1 MYYERNREQEQ
12 DRVQEKE
19 SESEIEEISMNQSS
33 EDFQQLTNNKEII
46 QISRTPHDNYP
57 KRDVNTYLRRDK
69 IKDYLSPYLSQNN
82 ISYNK
87 DNNKENNNYLINKN
101 ISKNAQNNLF
111 YNENIIRKSETEI
124 NNYHTE
130 ENNEQNHDYM
140 QNNTFG
146 KNATNNMKNKYKPKS
161 TKKLNFSYDENVNN
175 FDNYNK
181 IRNVKDIKE
190 FIKKEYNNN
199 FTSNEKSEHD
209 IIKKYTN
216 QNSEKKIN
224 NNQNNIAK
232 ISNDN
237 SKKKIYYFN
246 NDNKNIINSQNDFK
260 NDKEK
265 SLLRKQL
272 FNKTFGK
279 EMKIFEEKN
288 PTKPNYFFSYD
299 LSPKIKNYD
308 SKNISK
314 SEISTAL
321 DTAKYKN
328 YPKENNAEVTEF
340 SFTEIENQKTKEK
353 NKSNVLN
360 IYSDYG
366 LNHKEKNYINNL
378 KTLKIDINNDKTK
391 ANSIIKK
398 YIDNKTINNNINDN
412 KDLGAKIKYYNSTN
426 NLIIKDMDENEKLSS
441 LLKKEYPNTKII
453 SASAEELD
461 ETKQNKYQNYIRS
474 TPYENEIQNINKTP
488 QRKGIET
495 TYQNNQIIQEP
506 YNLNTL
512 ESAMIRSM
520 DEEEEVRTLEL
531 EKELQKLGELEKE
544 KQKLILEEKERRE
557 RIMIEI
563 KRQEMKE
570 KERKQLMRKKYDEKM
585 KKKKEDEEKLKRIK
599 EEQQKQLREIN
610 ELKNNRKNDEEK
622 FLLLSEGK
630 MNKKQRSDYF
640 MGIANKTMNFNELP
654 LKINIDENNNFLIDK
669 MKNNNIDINSKYW
682 NYKTNIVE
690 NNRNNCIDNS
700 AEDEENYEENIIK
713 DNNDFEQIENNSDE
727 QEQKNFESI
736 KELGDFSENKKYN
749 IEKEI
754 EKDISKFN
762 NNKESIKI
770 YKPKN
775 RRMNINNNT
784 LIKKDKEETEYKTF
798 SPKITHKNNI
808 NILSPVAELNN
819 NKISTELPDFSS
831 KESVKDKIIEKSKEL
846 CENNNLKEVKIEN
859 IDDSVHKDY
868 YEKKKFNFN
877 RKQIN
882 KEKNSKTKS
891 TDTKK
896 GSFAKLNELRE
907 ITSKLANEVEKKI
920 ELINKNKLFSKAKS
934 SSKLA
939 DTSSKYEFKY
949 LKINLDTDIKD
960 NDQINL
966 DKNKEDKKNDISLNN
981 KANKYNQLIKNTRI
995 EISNII
1001 SNQNQ
1006 TTKKK
1011 FLLPEKNL
1019 PEEIKKDCISEIKKM
1034 ESFTKKRGKENNQFN
1049 TGKINKKFDILNR
1062 NKNIGTIK
1070 NFKTVSNLNQKAF
1083 YNDYLYGN
1091 KKKIQGQEIDQKFL
1105 PYYKEIYGE
1114 ATPEKDV

>member
-1 MYYERNREQEQ
+1 
-12 DRVQEKE
+12 
-19 SESEIEEISMNQSS
+19 
-33 EDFQQLTNNKEII
+33 
-46 QISRTPHDNYP
+46 
-57 KRDVNTYLRRDK
+57 
-69 IKDYLSPYLSQNN
+69 
-82 ISYNK
+82 
-87 DNNKENNNYLINKN
+87 
-101 ISKNAQNNLF
+101 
-111 YNENIIRKSETEI
+111 
-124 NNYHTE
+124 
-130 ENNEQNHDYM
+130 
-140 QNNTFG
+140 
-146 KNATNNMKNKYKPKS
+146 
-161 TKKLNFSYDENVNN
+161 
-175 FDNYNK
+175 
-181 IRNVKDIKE
+181 
-190 FIKKEYNNN
+190 
-199 FTSNEKSEHD
+199 
-209 IIKKYTN
+209 
-216 QNSEKKIN
+216 
-224 NNQNNIAK
+224 
-232 ISNDN
+232 
-237 SKKKIYYFN
+237 
-246 NDNKNIINSQNDFK
+246 
-260 NDKEK
+260 
-265 SLLRKQL
+265 
-272 FNKTFGK
+272 
-279 EMKIFEEKN
+279 
-288 PTKPNYFFSYD
+288 
-299 LSPKIKNYD
+299 
-308 SKNISK
+308 
-314 SEISTAL
+314 
-321 DTAKYKN
+321 
-328 YPKENNAEVTEF
+328 
-340 SFTEIENQKTKEK
+340 
-353 NKSNVLN
+353 
-360 IYSDYG
+360 
-366 LNHKEKNYINNL
+366 
-378 KTLKIDINNDKTK
+378 
-391 ANSIIKK
+391 
-398 YIDNKTINNNINDN
+398 
-412 KDLGAKIKYYNSTN
+412 
-426 NLIIKDMDENEKLSS
+426 
-441 LLKKEYPNTKII
+441 
-453 SASAEELD
+453 
-461 ETKQNKYQNYIRS
+461 
-474 TPYENEIQNINKTP
+474 
-488 QRKGIET
+488 
-495 TYQNNQIIQEP
+495 
-506 YNLNTL
+506 
-512 ESAMIRSM
+512 
-520 DEEEEVRTLEL
+520 
-531 EKELQKLGELEKE
+531 
-544 KQKLILEEKERRE
+544 
-557 RIMIEI
+557 
-563 KRQEMKE
+563 
-570 KERKQLMRKKYDEKM
+570 
-585 KKKKEDEEKLKRIK
+585 
-599 EEQQKQLREIN
+599 
-610 ELKNNRKNDEEK
+610 
-622 FLLLSEGK
+622 

-762 NNKESIKI
+762 NNKESTKI

-775 RRMNINNNT
+775 RRMNINNNP

-882 KEKNSKTKS
+882 KEKNSKAKS

-1019 PEEIKKDCISEIKKM
+1019 PEEIKKDCISEIKKTD
-1034 ESFTKKRGKENNQFN
+1034 SFTKKRGKENNQFN

-1105 PYYKEIYGE
+1105 TYYKEIYGE
-1114 ATPEKDV
+1114 ATPEKDI